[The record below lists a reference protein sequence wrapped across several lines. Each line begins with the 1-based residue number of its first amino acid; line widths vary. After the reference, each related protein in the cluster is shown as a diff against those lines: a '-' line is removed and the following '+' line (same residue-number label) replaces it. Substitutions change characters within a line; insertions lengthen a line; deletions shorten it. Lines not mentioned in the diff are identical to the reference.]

1 MDVITTHLNAD
12 FDCLGSIVA
21 ARKLYPDAK
30 VVFPGS
36 QEKNVRDFLQ
46 HADFHLETESVKSI
60 ELREITRLILVD
72 TKQVERIGEFA
83 EIIHE
88 PTLKI
93 HLYDHHPGA
102 EHDFETELEFIEDV
116 GATTTIFVRLLQ
128 ERQIPLS
135 QMEATVMGLGIYED
149 TGSLTFS
156 STTEADLRAAADLF
170 AQGADLKVISE
181 CINREMTPI
190 QVRLLNDLLL
200 SEREL
205 VIEGT
210 PIAIAKASSRRYI
223 GDAAFIVHKWKEMQ
237 NLDVVFALIQMDN
250 KVHMVARSRGVALNV
265 GNIAAEFGGGGHPY
279 AASASIKQMT
289 LNDVEE
295 ELLRVLHAYIQES
308 HITRR
313 IMSAPVLFVER
324 DKSIQHTK
332 ALLDGYTV
340 NTLLVLDRGHPLGYI
355 TRQIVQRAIYHG
367 LEDESVSDYMLTDIR
382 SVSPDTS
389 FPEVELQMIQRPQ
402 KILPVVDEDGLAIG
416 VITKNDILK
425 VLQEYKL
432 EEQSYYHNIEPH
444 TRNVRRLMNERLPER
459 ILAMLHD
466 FGRLG
471 DEFGSAVYVVG
482 GFVRDLL
489 LRADE
494 NLDVDIVIEG
504 DGVHFAKTLA
514 QRCGARVKIHR
525 KFCTGVVVF
534 PDGFKVDV
542 ATARTEHYEYPTAMP
557 IIKLGSIRLDLSR
570 RDFTINALAIKL
582 NPREFGKVYDFFGGQ
597 RDLKEKVIR
606 VLHSLSFVEDPTRI
620 FRAIRFEQRFHFRIG
635 NLSLN
640 LTKNAIKK
648 GFVSQLSGQRVQN
661 ELRLMFSEPRPFRIV
676 ERMHELGVLR
686 AISPRLSSIHD
697 MQRLFPAI
705 GSVLAWYQLLYR
717 DEPAERWLLY
727 FLGFVENISNHELLD
742 VCSYLKIT
750 NKIMQKI
757 HPARNG
763 YHLIERP
770 LYEKSTNLQNSDI
783 YAVFKDL
790 PLEAILFW
798 MAKTKQEFVKK
809 AVSAYLS
816 SLQDIRSSVKGR
828 DLIQLGLQPGPE
840 FQPILNAVLNAKL
853 NGEITS
859 KEQEFEFL
867 HTHVEKHSATPQE
880 KSKINS

>member
-12 FDCLGSIVA
+12 FDCLGAIVA

-30 VVFPGS
+30 VIFPGS

-46 HADFHLETESVKSI
+46 HADFHLDIDSLKAI
-60 ELREITRLILVD
+60 ELRDITRLILVD
-72 TKQVERIGEFA
+72 TKQAERIGEFA
-83 EIIHE
+83 KIIHKPE
-88 PTLKI
+88 LKI

-102 EHDFETELEFIEDV
+102 ENDFEAEVEIVEDV

-128 ERQIPLS
+128 KQQIPLTP
-135 QMEATVMGLGIYED
+135 MEATVMALGIYED
-149 TGSLTFS
+149 TGSLTFN
-156 STTEADLRAAADLF
+156 STTESDLRAVADLF
-170 AQGADLKVISE
+170 AQGADLSVISE
-181 CINREMTPI
+181 FMSREMTPI
-190 QVRLLNDLLL
+190 QVRLLNDLIL

-205 VIEGT
+205 IIEGT
-210 PIAIAKASSRRYI
+210 PITIAKASSRRYI

-250 KVHMVARSRGVALNV
+250 KVHMVARSRGAVLNV
-265 GNIAAEFGGGGHPY
+265 GNIAAQFGGGGHPY

-295 ELLRVLHAYIQES
+295 ELLRVLYTHIQES
-308 HITRR
+308 HIARR
-313 IMSAPVLFVER
+313 IMSSPVLSVKGN
-324 DKSIQHTK
+324 KSIQCTK

-340 NTLLVLDRGHPLGYI
+340 NTLLVVDQGRPLGYI

-367 LEDESVSDYMLTDIR
+367 LEDEAVAEYMLTDIR
-382 SVSPDTS
+382 SIT
-389 FPEVELQMIQRPQ
+389 PETPFSEIEMLMIQRPQ
-402 KILPVVDEDGLAIG
+402 KILPVVDETGLAVG

-444 TRNVRRLMNERLPER
+444 TRNVRRLMNERLPEH
-459 ILAMLHD
+459 LLELLHD

-471 DEFGSAVYVVG
+471 DELGYAVYVVG

-489 LRADE
+489 LRNE

-504 DGVHFAKTLA
+504 DGVHFARTLA
-514 QRCGARVKIHR
+514 QRCGVRVKIHR
-525 KFCTGVVVF
+525 KFCTGVVIF
-534 PDGFKVDV
+534 PDGFKIDV

-640 LTKNAIKK
+640 LTKNAVKK
-648 GFVSQLSGQRVQN
+648 GFVSQLSGQRVLN
-661 ELRLMFSEPRPFRIV
+661 ELRLIFSEPRPLRII

-686 AISPRLSSIHD
+686 AISPRLSSVNE

-705 GSVLAWYQLLYR
+705 GSVIAWYQLLYR
-717 DEPAERWLLY
+717 DETAERWLLY
-727 FLGFVENISNHELLD
+727 FLGFIENLNNHELLD
-742 VCSYLKIT
+742 LCSYLNIN
-750 NKIMQKI
+750 NKILQKI
-757 HPARNG
+757 RTARNG

-770 LYEKSTNLQNSDI
+770 LYEQLNNLQNSDV
-783 YAVFKDL
+783 YDVFKDL

-809 AVSAYLS
+809 AVSIYLS
-816 SLQDIRSSVKGR
+816 KLQDIRTSIKGR
-828 DLIQLGLQPGPE
+828 DLIQLGLKPGPE
-840 FQPILNAVLNAKL
+840 FQQILNAVLDARL
-853 NGEITS
+853 NGEITGQ
-859 KEQEFEFL
+859 EQEFEFL
-867 HTHVEKHSATPQE
+867 TRYITASGQIQPYHK
-880 KSKINS
+880 K

>member
-46 HADFHLETESVKSI
+46 HADFHLEVESIKSI
-60 ELREITRLILVD
+60 ELRDITRLILVD
-72 TKQVERIGEFA
+72 TKQTERIGEFA
-83 EIIHE
+83 EIVHDSKV
-88 PTLKI
+88 KI
-93 HLYDHHPGA
+93 HLYDHHPSA
-102 EHDFETELEFIEDV
+102 EHDFEAEVEIVEDV

-135 QMEATVMGLGIYED
+135 PMEATVMALGIYED

-156 STTEADLRAAADLF
+156 STTEADLRAVADLF
-170 AQGADLKVISE
+170 AQGAELGVISE
-181 CINREMTPI
+181 FMSREMTPI
-190 QVRLLNDLLL
+190 QIRLLNDLIL

-210 PIAIAKASSRRYI
+210 PIVIAKASSRRYI
-223 GDAAFIVHKWKEMQ
+223 GDVAFIVHKWKEMQ

-250 KVHMVARSRGVALNV
+250 KVHMVARSRGAVLNV

-295 ELLRVLHAYIQES
+295 ELLRLLYTHIQES
-308 HITRR
+308 HLARR
-313 IMSAPVLFVER
+313 IMSSPVLYVER

-340 NTLLVLDRGHPLGYI
+340 NTLLVLDRGCPLGYI

-367 LEDESVSDYMLTDIR
+367 LEDESVSEYMLTDIR
-382 SVSPDTS
+382 SVSLDTAFS
-389 FPEVELQMIQRPQ
+389 EVEMLMIQRPQ
-402 KILPVVDEDGLAIG
+402 KIVPVVDEDGLAIG

-432 EEQSYYHNIEPH
+432 EEQSYYHNIDPH

-459 ILAMLHD
+459 ILALLHD
-466 FGRLG
+466 FGGLG
-471 DEFGSAVYVVG
+471 DELGYAVYVVG

-489 LRADE
+489 LRIDE

-504 DGVHFAKTLA
+504 DGVRFAKTLA
-514 QRCGARVKIHR
+514 RRCGARVKIHR
-525 KFCTGVVVF
+525 KFCTGVVIF
-534 PDGFKVDV
+534 PDGFKIDV

-582 NPREFGKVYDFFGGQ
+582 NPSEFGKVYDFFGGQ
-597 RDLKEKVIR
+597 RDLKEKAIR

-648 GFVSQLSGQRVQN
+648 GFVSQLSGSRVLN
-661 ELRLMFSEPRPFRIV
+661 ELRLMFSERHPFRIV

-686 AISPRLSSIHD
+686 AISPRLSSID
-697 MQRLFPAI
+697 EIQRLFPAI
-705 GSVLAWYQLLYR
+705 SSVIAWYQLLYR
-717 DEPAERWLLY
+717 DEPVEKWLLY
-727 FLGFVENISNHELLD
+727 FLGFVENLSNHELLD
-742 VCSYLKIT
+742 LCSYLKIN
-750 NKIMQKI
+750 NKVMQRI
-757 HPARNG
+757 RTARNG

-770 LYEKSTNLQNSDI
+770 LYEKRANLRNSDI

-809 AVSAYLS
+809 AVSVYLTK
-816 SLQDIRSSVKGR
+816 LQDIQSTVKGR

-840 FQPILNAVLNAKL
+840 FQQILNDVLNAKL
-853 NGEITS
+853 NGKIEST
-859 KEQEFEFL
+859 EQEFEFL
-867 HTHVEKHSATPQE
+867 RRHVGKFLIKNEIS
-880 KSKINS
+880 S